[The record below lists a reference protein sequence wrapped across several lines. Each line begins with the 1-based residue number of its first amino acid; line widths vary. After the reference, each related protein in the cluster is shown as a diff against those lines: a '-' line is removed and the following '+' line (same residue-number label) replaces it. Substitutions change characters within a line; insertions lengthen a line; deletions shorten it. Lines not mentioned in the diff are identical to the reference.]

1 MIKVEVPATTA
12 NLGPGF
18 DTLGMSL
25 ELYNEV
31 EVSEIEEGLEIEV
44 VGYGSDELTTDE
56 SNLIYQSMERV
67 FAKAGYFPKGLKIKL
82 NNRIP
87 LARGLGSSAAA
98 IVGGLVAANK
108 LSGEKLLMDQL
119 VDLATEIEGH
129 PDNVAPAL
137 LGGVVI
143 STVKGS
149 KVVYKKLAVP
159 AKLKTVVCIP
169 DYQLSTVK
177 AREVLPT
184 EVAFKDAVFNLSHTG
199 LLLTGLLTEDYTLI
213 KEALDDKLHQ
223 PYRQNLVPGLAEILR
238 EVKSDTLGVAISG
251 SGPTVIAFTLDD
263 EEKIGKKM
271 VDIFAEHGLDSHYL
285 ITNPTNQGIII
296 LED

>member
-31 EVSEIEEGLEIEV
+31 EVAEIEEGLEIEV
-44 VGYGSDELTTDE
+44 VGYGSDELTTDK

-67 FAKAGYFPKGLKIKL
+67 FTKVGYSPQGLKIKL
-82 NNRIP
+82 KNRIP

-108 LSGEKLLMDQL
+108 LAGEKLSIDQL

-169 DYQLSTVK
+169 DYQLSTAK
-177 AREVLPT
+177 AREVLPA
-184 EVAFKDAVFNLSHTG
+184 EVSFKDAVFNLSHTG

-223 PYRQNLVPGLAEILR
+223 PYRQDLVPGLAEILK
-238 EVKSDTLGVAISG
+238 EVKSDALGVTISG
-251 SGPTVIAFTLDD
+251 SGPTVIAFTL
-263 EEKIGKKM
+263 ENEGKIGKKM
-271 VDIFAEHGLDSHYL
+271 VDIFAEHGLDSHYM
-285 ITNPTNQGIII
+285 ITHPTNQGVII

>member
-263 EEKIGKKM
+263 EEKTGKKM